1 MVIQSVHPT
10 TISSITTTKLLL
22 SHRRCRN
29 LLNNIGTS
37 RENEFIWVQ
46 IGASRPWPYMVIAYE
61 LPSSYRAVCE
71 QFASSY
77 GTVTEQLQ
85 SSYRA
90 VTEQLQS
97 RGLGQKQKTI
107 TFLTNEAHSNQI
119 LL

>member
-61 LPSSYRAVCE
+61 LPSSLRAVCE
-71 QFASSY
+71 Q
-77 GTVTEQLQ
+77 LRN
-85 SSYRA
+85 SYRA